1 MHSMQLR
8 NIDLNQLV
16 VLDALLRER
25 SVKAAALQLALS
37 LLVALAGG
45 VWLTLRVHAAWVVA

>member
-37 LLVALAGG
+37 PSATSHALAR
-45 VWLTLRVHAAWVVA
+45 LRELLRD